1 MAGFRLPQSVAVRRV
16 LKAYLA
22 SDHVSAATGKT
33 IAVTISKNGAA
44 FGNPSAGATSATEI
58 SAGWYYVDLST
69 ADTGTKG
76 PLVIRGTAAATDDV
90 EIVHQVVDAHNA
102 DFDALPAAAA
112 NANGG
117 LPILSSS
124 GTTLAYTVTT
134 VTTTTTATNLAN
146 LPAAPTDWISAAS
159 VSAAAVTKVQSG
171 LSTLSAAG
179 VWDLATSG
187 HTTSGTFG
195 AAMNAAG
202 AAGDPWS
209 TAIPGAYGAGTAG
222 FIVGTNLNATVGSRA
237 TQTSVDTVATY
248 IDTEIAQIKVVT
260 DKLGVSITAGG
271 LVSINYDQTGVTV
284 RNLSS
289 VADAALTTGD
299 LLVGALAGGLVG
311 DRIVVGTA
319 LTVKTPGTGTTV
331 AVKTLDSASAPTSS
345 T

>member
-44 FGNPSAGATSATEI
+44 FGNPSAGATNATEI

-90 EIVHQVVDAHNA
+90 EIVHH
-102 DFDALPAAAA
+102 
-112 NANGG
+112 GG